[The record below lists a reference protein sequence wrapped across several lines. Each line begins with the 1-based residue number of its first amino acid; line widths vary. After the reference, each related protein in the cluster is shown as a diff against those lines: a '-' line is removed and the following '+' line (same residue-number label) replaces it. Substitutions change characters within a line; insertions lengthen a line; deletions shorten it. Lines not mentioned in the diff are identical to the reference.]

1 MKIAVFPGS
10 FDPITKGHENVI
22 RRIAP
27 LFDRLYIAIGTN
39 SSKNSLFSLEKRL
52 TWVERV
58 ATQFENV
65 EPIVYEELTV
75 ELCAKLDA
83 QYIVRGIRNEADF
96 RYENDI
102 AQTNKI
108 LNPSVETVFLTT
120 SPEFSYI
127 SSSIVRDIYKHSG
140 NYKQFLPDIINE

>member
-52 TWVERV
+52 TWVEMV

-65 EPIVYEELTV
+65 EPVVYEELTV
-75 ELCAKLDA
+75 DLCDRLDA